1 MNNEIYLIQQ
11 LTDVDLDEIL
21 YSDYFVYY
29 ASNDLEDVEEKI
41 KSNWSDL
48 NETIYPYVILK
59 TITLNQVV
67 ATQKPFRIFRYV
79 LTEDRYKEITIKK
92 EDLKYVSN
100 ENQQRVR
107 N

>member
-29 ASNDLEDVEEKI
+29 ASDDLEDVEEKI

-48 NETIYPYVILK
+48 NETIYPYVLLK
-59 TITLNQVV
+59 TITLNQVP
-67 ATQKPFRIFRYV
+67 ATLKPFRIFRYV
-79 LTEDRYKEITIKK
+79 LTEDRYKEIKIK
-92 EDLKYVSN
+92 
-100 ENQQRVR
+100 
-107 N
+107 